1 MASEK
6 ELNVNLFERLHLVQR
21 IRDVATK
28 DDATIQDILNAL
40 DTEEKYIKEMLYQK
54 PPLSEKQ

>member
-21 IRDVATK
+21 IRDVASK
-28 DDATIQDILNAL
+28 DGATIQDVLNAL
-40 DTEEKYIKEMLYQK
+40 DKEEKYIKEMLYQK
-54 PPLSEKQ
+54 PPLSGE

>member
-28 DDATIQDILNAL
+28 EGATIQDILNAL
-40 DTEEKYIKEMLYQK
+40 DKEEAYIKEMLYQK
-54 PPLSEKQ
+54 PPLGEA